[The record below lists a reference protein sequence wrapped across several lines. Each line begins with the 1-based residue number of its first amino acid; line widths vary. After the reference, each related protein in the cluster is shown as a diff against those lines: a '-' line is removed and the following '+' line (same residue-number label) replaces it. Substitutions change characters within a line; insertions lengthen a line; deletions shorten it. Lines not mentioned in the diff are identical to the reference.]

1 MLIRPL
7 ERLPGFRRRLRITP
21 AVHRVQ
27 GEVEDDYHCMSV
39 IVHHDGAVATTIESV
54 MRRAPWTTCPGAPAQ
69 LAQTFTGVALN
80 AFAARG
86 EKQANC
92 THLHDLAV
100 LAAGHAF
107 DAAPVVYDMLVSDP
121 VDGKRRAEIRRD
133 GDTILGWTEAG
144 LRIVEPAELAGLG
157 FDALRPWIASL
168 DARRQEAARLL
179 RWANMLANGRIIPLE
194 QQSDASRM
202 PPGCYTFQPHRAA
215 QAMRVGVIRDFS
227 GEAAGP
233 LAEYAPAF

>member
-1 MLIRPL
+1 
-7 ERLPGFRRRLRITP
+7 
-21 AVHRVQ
+21 VQ
-27 GEVEDDYHCMSV
+27 GEVEDDYHLMSV

-121 VDGKRRAEIRRD
+121 VDGKRRCCF
-133 GDTILGWTEAG
+133 AG
-144 LRIVEPAELAGLG
+144 PICSQTGGSSRWSSSPMRVECLLPAAIPSSRT
-157 FDALRPWIASL
+157 AQ
-168 DARRQEAARLL
+168 RRQC
-179 RWANMLANGRIIPLE
+179 
-194 QQSDASRM
+194 AS
-202 PPGCYTFQPHRAA
+202 A
-215 QAMRVGVIRDFS
+215 
-227 GEAAGP
+227 
-233 LAEYAPAF
+233 